1 VSASRTDA
9 RAPSG
14 LVWSALSVVYVVW
27 GSTYLAIAF
36 LVDSMPPLL
45 SLGTRFVVAAGI
57 LAALVRWRQGPHA
70 LRVTG
75 AEVRGAAV
83 IGALLLAGGLG
94 AVAIAELNG
103 VPSGVAAL
111 LVAALPLWAAV
122 LRRLGGDRP
131 GAATIA
137 GIAIGFAG
145 LAILIAPEALSEGAL
160 GAPVPWMLLIV
171 AGTMSWATGSW
182 LSGRLSLPSD
192 PFVLTVYEMLLGGLV
207 LMAIGTIRG
216 EWAGLDPDSW
226 TNASLLAWLYLVL
239 IGSVLAFTAFVW
251 LVRSAPLSLVFTY
264 AYVNPVIAVLL
275 GSLLRDEPITAV
287 LIVGGTITVVGV
299 LLVVRGETR

>member
-1 VSASRTDA
+1 MSIPRPDA
-9 RAPSG
+9 RAPAA
-14 LVWSALSVVYVVW
+14 LVWSALWVVYIVW

-45 SLGTRFVVAAGI
+45 SLGSRFVVASAI
-57 LAALVRWRQGPHA
+57 LAVLVRWRQGPGS
-70 LRVTG
+70 LRVTR
-75 AEVRGAAV
+75 AEIRGAAV
-83 IGALLLAGGLG
+83 VGALLLAGGLG

-122 LRRLGGDRP
+122 LRRLSGDRP
-131 GAATIA
+131 RGATVA
-137 GIAIGFAG
+137 GIAIGFLG
-145 LAILIAPEALSEGAL
+145 LAILIGPEALSEGAL
-160 GAPVPWMLLIV
+160 GAPVGWMLLVV

-182 LSGRLSLPSD
+182 LSGRLPLPSD
-192 PFVLTVYEMLLGGLV
+192 PFVLTVYEMLLGGFV
-207 LMAIGTIRG
+207 LMAIGTLRG
-216 EWAGLDPDSW
+216 EWTGFDPGSW
-226 TNASLLAWLYLVL
+226 TNASLLAWLYLVV

-275 GSLLRDEPITAV
+275 GSLLRNEPITAV
-287 LIVGGTITVVGV
+287 LLIGGTVTVLGV